1 MFLAI
6 IPLCGTAKFWTPGKG
21 VTMDTA
27 KKFRPK
33 TILLWQK
40 VADDPEA
47 QRILELF
54 PSANVQLIKHQRMPP
69 SPYIQPAQALLAGK
83 RTLMIGATSSFVG
96 CFDGRLGP
104 NVRCCPYYK
113 LVPIS
118 NGCPYYCTYC
128 YLAFVYRQYSPFIKI
143 NINYDTMF
151 RQIRKTLSNSCGK
164 ASFNIGEM
172 LDSLALDHVTG
183 LTKILV
189 PFFSEFPNGF
199 LMLLTK
205 SSNIDN
211 LLAVESNSHTVV
223 SWSLNA
229 RQIISQYELG
239 TADFDERIKA
249 AKQCQEH
256 GYRIRIRI
264 DPGIIYTDWQN
275 GYADLIR
282 ETLTI
287 IRPENITLGML
298 RLLPGHFRL
307 ASDAY
312 GNRARELFNYNFVR
326 GALDGKLRYQPKQ
339 RVEFYNFLID
349 TIRSFDKDVSISLCR
364 ETPEIWN
371 FFKGLCE
378 PKKCNCIVW

>member
-69 SPYIQPAQALLAGK
+69 SPCIQPAQALLAGK

-96 CFDGRLGP
+96 CFDGQLGP

-326 GALDGKLRYQPKQ
+326 GASDGKLRYQPKQ